1 MAEIAAAGGG
11 AAPRWLAHYPTAT
24 PHTID
29 DRINRSLVDLFEEK
43 RQIFGA
49 RPLVES
55 FGASLSCAE
64 VGDIADSIGAFL
76 QARGIKKGDRVAIML
91 PNVAAYIPIIFGI
104 LKAGAVVVNTNPLY
118 TPRELVH
125 QMQDSGAR
133 VIFFLSLF
141 EKTVAAA
148 SHEIHFDTAV
158 RVEVGDLLGLKGRI
172 ISLAARRK
180 AHVKARERIGGAL
193 SFRAALRE
201 GRRRALVPVSVAPG
215 DLAFLQ
221 YTGGTTGVSKGAML
235 RHSNV
240 VANVVQCTAWFGA
253 IVDLENKRQI
263 MVGALPLYH
272 IFGLTACAFF
282 MLNIGGCSLLI
293 ANPRD
298 LQGFI
303 ATLRKRPFTILAGI
317 NTLFAAL
324 IDQPAFAEIDFSRFE
339 LCVSGA
345 MATKS
350 IVAERWKQITGR
362 PIVEGYGLSET
373 SPGVT
378 FNRADIDGF
387 TGTIGF
393 PWPSTLVEIRDT
405 SGEPV
410 PEGGIGE
417 ICVQG
422 PQVMLGY
429 WNRPEET
436 AQAFT
441 ADGFFRTGDMGTMLP
456 DGQFKLV
463 DRLKEVIIVSGFNV
477 YPNEVEDVIARMPQ
491 VREVAV
497 VGLPDEHSGEAVT
510 AVVVARDEP
519 PTPEQ
524 VREHCRQMLTGYKVP
539 KLVLFRDE
547 LPKSNVGKVLRRVI
561 REETIGKRGVALGG
575 DLSSRAST

>member
-1 MAEIAAAGGG
+1 MAETATSEAG
-11 AAPRWLAHYPTAT
+11 AARCWLAHYPAST

-43 RQIFGA
+43 RGDNAA
-49 RPLVES
+49 RPLIES
-55 FGASLSCAE
+55 FGVSLSCAE
-64 VGDIADSIGAFL
+64 VGGIADRIAAFL
-76 QARGIKKGDRVAIML
+76 QSRGIKKGDRIAIML

-104 LKAGAVVVNTNPLY
+104 LKSGAVVVNTNPLY

-125 QMQDSGAR
+125 QMSDAGAR

-148 SHEIHFDTAV
+148 SREISFDTLV
-158 RVEVGDLLGLKGRI
+158 RVEAGDLLGLKGRI

-180 AHVKARERIGGAL
+180 AKVKAEDRIGEAL
-193 SFRAALRE
+193 SFKSVLRA
-201 GRRRALVPVSVAPG
+201 GRRRTVAPVSVAPG

-240 VANVVQCTAWFGA
+240 VANVEQCTAWFSP
-253 IVDLENKRQI
+253 ILNLEHERHV
-263 MVGALPLYH
+263 MVAALPLYH

-293 ANPRD
+293 TNPRD
-298 LQGFI
+298 LKGFV

-317 NTLFAAL
+317 NTLFSAL
-324 IDQPAFAEIDFSRFE
+324 ADQPAFAKVDFSRLV
-339 LCVSGA
+339 LCVGGA

-350 IVAERWKQITGR
+350 VVAEKWKSITGR
-362 PIVEGYGLSET
+362 PIIEGYGLSET

-378 FNRADIDGF
+378 FNPPDIDSF
-387 TGTIGF
+387 TGTIGV
-393 PWPSTLVEIRDT
+393 PWPSTQVDIRDAD
-405 SGEPV
+405 GCPV
-410 PEGGIGE
+410 PTGGIGE
-417 ICVQG
+417 ICVEG

-441 ADGFFRTGDMGTMLP
+441 ADGLFRTGDMGTMLP

-463 DRLKEVIIVSGFNV
+463 DRLKEMIIVSGFNV
-477 YPNEVEDVIARMPQ
+477 YPNEVEDIIARMPQ

-519 PTPEQ
+519 LTPEQ

-539 KLVLFRDE
+539 KHVLFRDE

-561 REETIGKRGVALGG
+561 REEAIGR
-575 DLSSRAST
+575 

>member
-1 MAEIAAAGGG
+1 MIAETAAAEAD
-11 AAPRWLAHYPTAT
+11 AAQRWLAHYPAAT

-29 DRINRSLVDLFEEK
+29 DRIDRSLVDFFEEK
-43 RQIFGA
+43 RRDFAA
-49 RPLVES
+49 RPLLES
-55 FGASLSCAE
+55 FGVSLSYAE
-64 VGDIADSIGAFL
+64 VGEIADIVGAFL
-76 QARGIKKGDRVAIML
+76 QSCGVKKGDRVAIML

-104 LKAGAVVVNTNPLY
+104 LKTGAVVVNTNPLY

-125 QMQDSGAR
+125 QMKDAGAR

-148 SHEIHFDTAV
+148 SRETRFDACV

-172 ISLAARRK
+172 VSVAARRK
-180 AHVKARERIGGAL
+180 ARVKARDRIGGAVSFKSVL
-193 SFRAALRE
+193 SA
-201 GRRRALVPVSVAPG
+201 GRRRALVPVNVAPG

-221 YTGGTTGVSKGAML
+221 YTGGTTGVAKGAML

-240 VANVVQCTAWFGA
+240 VANVVQCTAWFSEV
-253 IVDLENKRQI
+253 VDGKRHI

-282 MLNIGGCSLLI
+282 MLNIGGCTLLI

-298 LQGFI
+298 LKSFI
-303 ATLRKRPFTILAGI
+303 TTLRKRPFTILAGI

-324 IDQPAFAEIDFSRFE
+324 IDRPEFAKIDFSRLD

-350 IVAERWKQITGR
+350 VVAERWQEITGR

-387 TGTIGF
+387 TGSIGF
-393 PWPSTLVEIRDT
+393 PWPSTIVEIRDVT
-405 SGEPV
+405 GDPV
-410 PEGGIGE
+410 PAGGLGE
-417 ICVQG
+417 ICAKG

-429 WNRPEET
+429 WKRPQET

-456 DGQFKLV
+456 DGKFKLV

-491 VREVAV
+491 VSEVAV

-519 PTPEQ
+519 ITPEQ

-539 KLVLFRDE
+539 KRVIFRDE
-547 LPKSNVGKVLRRVI
+547 LPKSNVGKVLRRVL
-561 REETIGKRGVALGG
+561 RDETIG
-575 DLSSRAST
+575 T